1 MVILSLPL
9 PTNLVLEEFTVEPP
23 ARRSPNLRRGC
34 HHKHTCNAES
44 QPKHKFPQNDP
55 PTSLD
60 PRQKEKKKVL
70 QILTAKHD
78 PNEIPL
84 DLILVRI
91 VHLVALVD
99 GGAVGGD
106 ATP

>member
-9 PTNLVLEEFTVEPP
+9 PTNLILEEFTVEPP

-34 HHKHTCNAES
+34 HHKHTCIAES
-44 QPKHKFPQNDP
+44 QPKHNSPTTTLRP
-55 PTSLD
+55 PSTQD
-60 PRQKEKKKVL
+60 KKKKKVL
-70 QILTAKHD
+70 QILTTKHD